1 MLHYLKKYW
10 FFALLA
16 PLFIIGEASMDL
28 LQPRLMSTIVDDG
41 VLGLNNGGVGDLQL
55 VLTTGLKMVGFV
67 ALGGFFG
74 VMCGVFANLCS
85 QNFGNDMRK
94 DAFHKIMSLSFQ
106 QTDQFSTGSLI
117 TRVTNDIT
125 QIQNLVAQI
134 IRGFVR
140 NIMLMGGGIICMM
153 SLDLSFG
160 VVVACAFPLLLICV
174 IFFISKVN
182 PFFSLLQKKLDRVNS
197 VMQENVTGS
206 RVVKAF
212 VREDYEK
219 KRFGGA
225 NQDLIDTQL
234 RILTIFSYM
243 TPIMNIVLNLS
254 VVAVIRIGAF
264 RVEAGGV
271 TPGNVM
277 AAITY
282 LSQILNGVMMFA
294 MIFQSIS
301 RGMASYRRVKE
312 VMDCEPVIADGVGA
326 NEYITDG
333 AGTEVKVTDGVGVEE
348 KIADSAGA
356 EKNTQ
361 PRGKIEFRDVSFA
374 YPGGSGE
381 LVLEHINLTI
391 QPGETLAILGATGS
405 GKSSL
410 VNLIPRFYD
419 VTDGQVLVDNV
430 NVKEYN
436 LKSLRDKIAIALQK
450 SELFSTTIREN
461 LLWGR
466 PNADEADLRQATED
480 AQAAEFIHSR
490 PEGFDNMVAEKGM
503 SLSGGQ
509 KQRLSISRAL
519 LKKAEILIFDDSTS
533 ALDLKTEADLY
544 DALRTRYKGVTKIVI
559 AQRIASVKG
568 ADRIAVID
576 NGTIIACAPHGELM
590 ETCSIYQDIYKS
602 QLKAEK
608 ELDMDVLGEEKPGV
622 LKATGEEKSEV
633 IKAMGEAKD
642 GVSKAMGKKKLGLPK
657 ATEGGK
663 AHE

>member
-16 PLFIIGEASMDL
+16 PLFMIGEASMDL

-41 VLGLNNGGVGDLQL
+41 VLGLNNGGAGDLQL

-94 DAFHKIMSLSFQ
+94 DAFRKIMSFSFQ

-174 IFFISKVN
+174 VFFISKVN

-312 VMDCEPVIADGVGA
+312 VMECEPAIADG
-326 NEYITDG
+326 
-333 AGTEVKVTDGVGVEE
+333 
-348 KIADSAGA
+348 AGA

-381 LVLEHINLTI
+381 LVLEHINLII

-419 VTDGQVLVDNV
+419 ATSGQVLVDDV
-430 NVKEYN
+430 DVKEYN

-466 PNADEADLRQATED
+466 PNADEAALRQATED

-544 DALRTRYKGVTKIVI
+544 DALRTRYQGVTKIVI

-608 ELDMDVLGEEKPGV
+608 ELDMDVLGEEKSGV

-633 IKAMGEAKD
+633 IKAMGEENSGVPKAMGEEKD
-642 GVSKAMGKKKLGLPK
+642 GVSRANGKREAWTPK
-657 ATEGGK
+657 SNGRRESP
-663 AHE
+663 

>member
-1 MLHYLKKYW
+1 MLRYLKKYW
-10 FFALLA
+10 FFGLLA
-16 PLFIIGEASMDL
+16 PLFMIGEASMDL
-28 LQPRLMSTIVDDG
+28 LQPQLMRTIVDEG
-41 VLGLNNGGVGDLQL
+41 VLGLGNGGVGDLEL
-55 VLTTGLKMVGFV
+55 VIHTGLRMIAFV

-94 DAFHKIMSLSFQ
+94 DAFRKIMSLSFQ
-106 QTDQFSTGSLI
+106 QTDKFSTGSLI

-125 QIQNLVAQI
+125 QIQNLVAQC

-153 SLDLSFG
+153 SMDLSFG
-160 VVVACAFPLLLICV
+160 AVVACAFPLLLICV
-174 IFFISKVN
+174 VFFISRVN
-182 PFFSLLQKKLDRVNS
+182 PLFSILQKKLDRVNS
-197 VMQENVTGS
+197 VMQENVAGS
-206 RVVKAF
+206 RVVKAY

-219 KRFGGA
+219 KRFGDA
-225 NQDLIDTQL
+225 NDDLVGTQL

-243 TPIMNIVLNLS
+243 TPVMNIMLNLA

-264 RVEAGGV
+264 RVEEGAV
-271 TPGNVM
+271 TPGDVM

-294 MIFQSIS
+294 MIFQTIS
-301 RGMASYRRVKE
+301 RGMASYRRVQE
-312 VMDCEPVIADGVGA
+312 VLDCKPAISDGS
-326 NEYITDG
+326 G
-333 AGTEVKVTDGVGVEE
+333 AGVSESGSSSG
-348 KIADSAGA
+348 G
-356 EKNTQ
+356 
-361 PRGKIEFRDVSFA
+361 RIEFRDVSFA

-381 LVLEHINLTI
+381 KVLEHINLTI
-391 QPGETLAILGATGS
+391 EPGETLAVLGATGS

-419 VTDGQVLVDNV
+419 VTEGEILVDNV
-430 NVKEYN
+430 NVKDYP
-436 LKSLRDKIAIALQK
+436 LDMLREKIAIALQK
-450 SELFSTTIREN
+450 SELFSATIGEN
-461 LLWGR
+461 LLWGN
-466 PNADEADLRQATED
+466 PEASNEELAQAAED

-490 PEGFDNMVAEKGM
+490 PEGFDTMVAEKGM

-519 LKKAEILIFDDSTS
+519 LKRAGILIFDDATS

-544 DALRTRYKGVTKIVI
+544 DALRTRYRGVTKIVI

-576 NGTIIACAPHGELM
+576 NGNLVACAPHEELM
-590 ETCSIYQDIYKS
+590 KTCEIYQDIYRS

-608 ELDMDVLGEEKPGV
+608 ELDMEILGESPSSRT
-622 LKATGEEKSEV
+622 AEV
-633 IKAMGEAKD
+633 GKGGEA
-642 GVSKAMGKKKLGLPK
+642 
-657 ATEGGK
+657 
-663 AHE
+663 HE

>member
-16 PLFIIGEASMDL
+16 PLFMIGEASMDL

-55 VLTTGLKMVGFV
+55 VLTTGMKMVGFV

-94 DAFHKIMSLSFQ
+94 DSFRRIRSLSFQ

-140 NIMLMGGGIICMM
+140 NIMLMGGGIVCMM

-160 VVVACAFPLLLICV
+160 IVVACAFPLLLICV
-174 IFFISKVN
+174 IFFISRVT

-243 TPIMNIVLNLS
+243 TPIMNIILNLS

-312 VMDCEPVIADGVGA
+312 VMDCEPVI
-326 NEYITDG
+326 TDG
-333 AGTEVKVTDGVGVEE
+333 AGADKKNADGTGAKEKFTDG
-348 KIADSAGA
+348 AGA
-356 EKNTQ
+356 DENAKS
-361 PRGKIEFRDVSFA
+361 RGKIEFRDVSFA
-374 YPGGSGE
+374 YPGGSQG

-419 VTDGQVLVDNV
+419 ATSGQVLVDDV
-430 NVKEYN
+430 DVKEYA

-466 PNADEADLRQATED
+466 PNADESALSQAAED

-519 LKKAEILIFDDSTS
+519 LKQAEILIFDDSTS

-544 DALRTRYKGVTKIVI
+544 DALRVRYHGVTKIVI

-576 NGTIIACAPHGELM
+576 NGTIIACAPHEELM
-590 ETCSIYQDIYKS
+590 ETCGVYQDIYKS

-608 ELDMDVLGEEKPGV
+608 DLDMDVLGKEKPGITRVMEEEKPGTTNAIEDEGHV
-622 LKATGEEKSEV
+622 FHE
-633 IKAMGEAKD
+633 AMG
-642 GVSKAMGKKKLGLPK
+642 
-657 ATEGGK
+657 GGK

>member
-1 MLHYLKKYW
+1 MLRYLKKYW
-10 FFALLA
+10 FFGLLA
-16 PLFIIGEASMDL
+16 PLFMIGEASMDL
-28 LQPRLMSTIVDDG
+28 LQPQLMRTIVDEG
-41 VLGLNNGGVGDLQL
+41 VLGLGNGGVGDLDL
-55 VLTTGLKMVGFV
+55 VIHTGLRMIAFV

-94 DAFHKIMSLSFQ
+94 DAFRKIMSLSFQ
-106 QTDQFSTGSLI
+106 QTDKFSTGSLI

-125 QIQNLVAQI
+125 QIQNLVAQC

-153 SLDLSFG
+153 SMDLSFG
-160 VVVACAFPLLLICV
+160 AVVACAFPLLLICV
-174 IFFISKVN
+174 VFFISRVN
-182 PFFSLLQKKLDRVNS
+182 PLFSILQKKLDRVNS
-197 VMQENVTGS
+197 VMQENVAGS
-206 RVVKAF
+206 RVVKAY

-219 KRFGGA
+219 KRFGDA
-225 NQDLIDTQL
+225 NDDLVGTQL

-243 TPIMNIVLNLS
+243 TPVMNIMLNLA

-264 RVEAGGV
+264 RVEEGAV
-271 TPGNVM
+271 TPGDVM

-294 MIFQSIS
+294 MIFQTIS
-301 RGMASYRRVKE
+301 RGMASYRRVQE
-312 VMDCEPVIADGVGA
+312 VLDCKPAISDGS
-326 NEYITDG
+326 G
-333 AGTEVKVTDGVGVEE
+333 AGVSESGSSSG
-348 KIADSAGA
+348 G
-356 EKNTQ
+356 
-361 PRGKIEFRDVSFA
+361 RIEFRDVSFA

-381 LVLEHINLTI
+381 KVLEHINLTI
-391 QPGETLAILGATGS
+391 EPGETLAVLGATGS

-419 VTDGQVLVDNV
+419 VTEGEILVDNV
-430 NVKEYN
+430 NVKDYP
-436 LKSLRDKIAIALQK
+436 LDMLREKIAIALQK
-450 SELFSTTIREN
+450 SELFSATIGEN
-461 LLWGR
+461 LLWGN
-466 PNADEADLRQATED
+466 PEASNEELAQAAED

-490 PEGFDNMVAEKGM
+490 PEGFDTMVAEKGM

-519 LKKAEILIFDDSTS
+519 LKRAGILIFDDATS

-544 DALRTRYKGVTKIVI
+544 DALRTRYRGVTKIVI

-576 NGTIIACAPHGELM
+576 NGNLVACAPHEELM
-590 ETCSIYQDIYKS
+590 KTCEIYQDIYRS

-608 ELDMDVLGEEKPGV
+608 ELDMEILGESPSSKT
-622 LKATGEEKSEV
+622 AEV
-633 IKAMGEAKD
+633 GKGGEA
-642 GVSKAMGKKKLGLPK
+642 
-657 ATEGGK
+657 
-663 AHE
+663 HE